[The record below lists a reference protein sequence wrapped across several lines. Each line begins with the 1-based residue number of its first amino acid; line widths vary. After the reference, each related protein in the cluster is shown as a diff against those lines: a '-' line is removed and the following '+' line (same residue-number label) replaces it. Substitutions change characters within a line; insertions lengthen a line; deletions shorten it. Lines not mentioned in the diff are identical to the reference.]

1 VDVAPAPAWCVRLV
15 VPESALPA
23 VEAALAEQH
32 GALVTDGPDAA
43 GRVPVTLYLAAA
55 PTRDALTAC
64 LAAAALAAGAEV
76 PEFTIERLPD
86 TDWVAESQKALPA
99 LWVGPFYL
107 YGAHVAEAPPEDSI
121 PLLIEA
127 NVAFGTGRHEST
139 RGCLLALA
147 DLAPARRVAR
157 PLDMGCGSG
166 VLALAIAKLWGVPV
180 LAVDSDADAV
190 RVTAENAALNG
201 VAALVRAVR
210 GEGYACHEVAARGPF
225 DLIVANIL
233 AEPLCV
239 LAPDLLRHL
248 AADGAA
254 VLSGLL
260 ASQADAVIAAH
271 RGLEVRRRYP
281 LGEWET
287 LVLAR

>member
-1 VDVAPAPAWCVRLV
+1 VSGPPAPAWCVRLT
-15 VPESALPA
+15 VPEAALPA
-23 VEAALAEQH
+23 VEATLAELH

-55 PTRDALTAC
+55 PAREDVTAR
-64 LAAAALAAGAEV
+64 LAVAALAAGAAV
-76 PEFTIERLPD
+76 PDFTIERLPD
-86 TDWVAESQKALPA
+86 TDWVAESQKALPP
-99 LWVGPFYL
+99 LRIGPFYL
-107 YGAHVAEAPPEDSI
+107 YGSHVAEAPPAGCI

-147 DLAPARRVAR
+147 DLAAARRFER

-166 VLALAIAKLWGVPV
+166 VLALAIAKLWRVPV
-180 LAVDSDADAV
+180 LAVDNDADAV
-190 RVTAENAALNG
+190 RVTGENAALNG
-201 VAALVRAVR
+201 VAELVAALR
-210 GEGYACHEVAARGPF
+210 GEGYACDEVAAHGPF

-239 LAPDLLRHL
+239 LAPELLRHL
-248 AADGAA
+248 APKGVA
-254 VLSGLL
+254 VLAGLL
-260 ASQADAVIAAH
+260 VSQAEDVITAH
-271 RGLEVRRRYP
+271 RGLQVRRRYP